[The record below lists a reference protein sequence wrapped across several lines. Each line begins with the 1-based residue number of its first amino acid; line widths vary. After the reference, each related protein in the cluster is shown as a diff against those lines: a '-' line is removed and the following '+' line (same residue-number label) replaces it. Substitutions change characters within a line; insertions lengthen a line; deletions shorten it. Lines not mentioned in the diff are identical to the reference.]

1 MAYFCLGE
9 SVFTIPYLLERAAKL
24 FPNKGV
30 VGREGTKSYSEVR
43 KRVLG
48 LTAFFEN
55 IGIRNEVV
63 AVADWNTP
71 EFFELIYAITAAG
84 GILYPVNIRLPPDQI
99 AYTLKKSESG
109 LLIYS
114 DDFSALAKVHE
125 GESLHIKEVAEK
137 AEEAE
142 PEVNVKQDDM
152 AVMLFTSGTTGLPKA
167 VRYTH
172 EKMIHGAL
180 SIAHQ
185 LAHHET
191 PANLTPRD
199 VIFPQIPIYHIL
211 AWGTVFIA
219 PYMGL
224 NLVMGGRFDPAEAV
238 RLIKKEGVTWI
249 NAVPTMVNML
259 LETKE
264 DLSGIKVLIG
274 GSTITIDLARRMEK
288 AGMKF
293 STIYG
298 GTDMLAASIA
308 IMTEEAKVKGVDYI
322 RQVTH
327 PVPFAEFKIVPQEGM
342 GGESGEIYFRAPW
355 LPMEY
360 YKDEEKTKE
369 AYTEDGWFKTG
380 DLGVEMPDGGV
391 KILDRVKDAI
401 KSGGEWIPSSILE
414 SVISEIEWVEY
425 VAVLGKPDEKWGERP
440 FAVIKPVDRSKAS
453 IEEVKEHL
461 AKAVEEGRIAK
472 WWIPE
477 EIAIV
482 DDMPLTSTG
491 KINKLSL
498 RKMLLER

>member
-1 MAYFCLGE
+1 MFI
-9 SVFTIPYLLERAAKL
+9 IPYILERAAKL
-24 FPNKGV
+24 FPNTGV
-30 VGREGTKSYSEVR
+30 VGRDGGRSYSEIL
-43 KRVLG
+43 KRVHK
-48 LTAFFEN
+48 LTAYFES
-55 IGIRNEVV
+55 IGVKNEVV

-71 EFFELIYAITAAG
+71 EFFELIYAVTAAG
-84 GILYPVNIRLPPDQI
+84 GILYPVNIRLPPEQI
-99 AYTLKKSESG
+99 AYTLRKSEAAF
-109 LLIYS
+109 LIYS
-114 DDFSALAKVHE
+114 DDFSGLTKLHE
-125 GESLHIKEVAEK
+125 GKSFHIKQVVERVDTDT
-137 AEEAE
+137 EAE
-142 PEVNVKQDDM
+142 INVKPDDF
-152 AVMLFTSGTTGLPKA
+152 AIILFTSGTTGLPKA

-172 EKMIHGAL
+172 EKMIQGAI

-185 LAHHET
+185 LTLHEA
-191 PANLTPRD
+191 PANLTPKD
-199 VIFPQIPIYHIL
+199 VIFPQIPVYHIL
-211 AWGTVFIA
+211 AWGAVFIA

-224 NLVMGGRFDPAEAV
+224 KLVMGGRFEPTEV
-238 RLIKKEGVTWI
+238 VKIIKREGVTWI

-264 DLSGIKVLIG
+264 DLKGLKVLTG
-274 GSTITIDLARRMEK
+274 GSTITIDLAKRMEK

-298 GTDMLAASIA
+298 GTDMLAASIT
-308 IMTEEAKVKGVDYI
+308 IMTEETKKKGVDYI

-327 PVPFAEFKIVPQEGM
+327 PVPFAEFKIVPHEGM
-342 GGESGEIYFRAPW
+342 SGELGEIYFRAPW

-380 DLGVEMPDGGV
+380 DLGVEMPDGGI

-401 KSGGEWIPSSILE
+401 KSGGEWIPSSVLE
-414 SVISEIEWVEY
+414 SVISELEWIEY

-440 FAVIKPVDRSKAS
+440 FAVIKPFDKSEAN
-453 IEEVKEHL
+453 IEEVKQYL
-461 AKAVEEGRIAK
+461 LKAVEEGRIAK

-477 EIAIV
+477 EFVIV
-482 DDMPLTSTG
+482 GEIPLTNTG

>member
-1 MAYFCLGE
+1 M
-9 SVFTIPYLLERAAKL
+9 FTIPYILERAAKL
-24 FPNKGV
+24 FSNTEV
-30 VGREGTKSYSEVR
+30 VGKNGARNYSEIFE
-43 KRVLG
+43 RVQG
-48 LTAFFEN
+48 LAAYFKSV
-55 IGIRNEVV
+55 GIKNEVV

-71 EFFELIYAITAAG
+71 EFFELIYAVTAAG
-84 GILYPVNIRLPPDQI
+84 GIIYPVNIRLPPDQI
-99 AYTLKKSESG
+99 AYTLRKSESG

-114 DDFSALAKVHE
+114 DDFSGLTKVHD
-125 GESLHIKEVAEK
+125 GESLHIKEVVEK
-137 AEEAE
+137 ADAGAAE
-142 PEVNVKQDDM
+142 INVKPDDV
-152 AVMLFTSGTTGLPKA
+152 AVILFTSGTTGLPKA
-167 VRYTH
+167 VRYSH

-191 PANLTPRD
+191 PANLAYKD

-211 AWGTVFIA
+211 AWGTVFIG

-224 NLVMGGRFDPAEAV
+224 KLVMGGRFEPAEAV
-238 RLIKKEGVTWI
+238 KIIKKEGVTWI

-264 DLSGIKVLIG
+264 DLSGLKVLIG

-298 GTDMLAASIA
+298 GTDMLASSIS
-308 IMTEEAKVKGVDYI
+308 IMTEEAKKKGIDYI

-342 GGESGEIYFRAPW
+342 SGESGEIYFRAPW

-380 DLGVEMPDGGV
+380 DLGVEMPDGGI

-401 KSGGEWIPSSILE
+401 KSGGEWIPSSVLE

-440 FAVIKPVDRSKAS
+440 FAVIKPLDRSKAN
-453 IEEVKEHL
+453 IDDVKQHL
-461 AKAVEEGRIAK
+461 LKAVEEGRIAK

-477 EIAIV
+477 DFVIV
-482 DDMPLTSTG
+482 DEIPLTSTG

-498 RKMLLER
+498 RNMLLER